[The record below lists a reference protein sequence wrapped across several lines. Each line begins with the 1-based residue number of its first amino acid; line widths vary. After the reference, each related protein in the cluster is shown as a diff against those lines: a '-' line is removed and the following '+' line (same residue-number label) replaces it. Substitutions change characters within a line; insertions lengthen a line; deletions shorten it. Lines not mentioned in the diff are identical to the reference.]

1 MYFDHNPR
9 SKSRT
14 KHTGKENRL
23 FDCVAV
29 ISTNNS
35 VRGSFCPQNATP
47 CVRSLSPIHVNT
59 QGHIDEA
66 KENGNEACFFGI
78 QVAY

>member
-1 MYFDHNPR
+1 MYFDHNLR

-14 KHTGKENRL
+14 KHTGKKNRL

-29 ISTNNS
+29 IRRTILSEDRSDHTMPPLVS
-35 VRGSFCPQNATP
+35 VPRLLFMS
-47 CVRSLSPIHVNT
+47 T
-59 QGHIDEA
+59 QGHVDET